1 MACALWVASDAA
13 LPAAAEEAGEVNRTL
28 LAAAKDSDRAS
39 VIAALDHGAAVD
51 AMTRIGDT
59 ALLTACKKGDAE
71 IARTMID
78 HGANVKHANA
88 SGVTPLM
95 AAAYGGHDGIVA
107 LLLARGADPPGD
119 GSRRQDRD

>member
-1 MACALWVASDAA
+1 MCHAVRYGATALLMAGALWAASGAA

-28 LAAAKDSDRAS
+28 LAAAKDGDRAS
-39 VIAALDHGAAVD
+39 AIAALDRGAAVD
-51 AMTRIGDT
+51 TATRIGDT

-71 IARTMID
+71 LARVMVD

-95 AAAYGGHDGIVA
+95 AAAYGGYDGIVA
-107 LLLARGADPPGD
+107 LLLARG
-119 GSRRQDRD
+119 